1 MATLSTLALL
11 VLLARSGDPEWHA
24 NLEEAF
30 TRATATGQ
38 PLLIVFR

>member
-11 VLLARSGDPEWHA
+11 ALFARSGGIEWHA
-24 NLEEAF
+24 NLDEAF
-30 TRATATGQ
+30 TRATETGR